1 MKQGLTDITI
11 ILDRSGS
18 MSSVKDDTIG
28 GFNEF
33 LKTQKAAPGEAK
45 VSLFQFDTEYEAVY
59 EGKNIQDAPELT
71 IETFVPRGGTA
82 LLDAIGRTINAN
94 GARFSTMSEEER
106 PEKVV
111 VVILTDGEE
120 NSSKEF
126 TTREINALVSHQ
138 KDIYKWEFVFLGANQ
153 DAIMT
158 AQSISISPQNAMTY
172 AANSKGT
179 GQAFHS
185 MSARIVNYR
194 AASGPIAAASL
205 GFTDEDREAQ
215 KEAGAKQPDVTAISD
230 WLANS
235 RKPNLPK

>member
-18 MSSVKDDTIG
+18 MGSVKADTIG

-59 EGKNIQDAPELT
+59 EGKDIQEAPELT
-71 IETFVPRGGTA
+71 YETFVPRGGTA
-82 LLDAIGRTINAN
+82 YLDAIGRTVNAN
-94 GARFSTMSEEER
+94 GARFSAMSEEER

-126 TTREINALVSHQ
+126 TRREISALVSHQ
-138 KDIYKWEFVFLGANQ
+138 QDIYKWEFVFLGANL
-153 DAIMT
+153 DAISE
-158 AQSISISPQNAMTY
+158 AQSISIKPQNAITY
-172 AANSKGT
+172 AANSRGT
-179 GQAFHS
+179 GEVFSS
-185 MSARIVNYR
+185 MSKNIVSYR
-194 AASGPIAAASL
+194 GATGAAASASL
-205 GFTDEDREAQ
+205 GFTPEDREAQ
-215 KEAGAKQPDVTAISD
+215 KEAGVQQSNIPSISE

>member
-33 LKTQKAAPGEAK
+33 LRTQKAAPGEAK

-59 EGKNIQDAPELT
+59 EGKSIQEAPELT
-71 IETFVPRGGTA
+71 PETFVPRWGTA
-82 LLDAIGRTINAN
+82 YLDAIGRTVNAT
-94 GARFSTMSEEER
+94 GARFYAMPEEER

-126 TTREINALVSHQ
+126 TRREISALVSHQ
-138 KDIYKWEFVFLGANQ
+138 QDIYKWEFVFLGANL
-153 DAIMT
+153 DAISE
-158 AQSISISPQNAMTY
+158 AQSISINPQNAMTY
-172 AANSKGT
+172 AANSQGT
-179 GQAFHS
+179 KRAFSS
-185 MSARIVNYR
+185 MSARMVSYR
-194 AASGPIAAASL
+194 ADSGPAAAASL
-205 GFTDEDREAQ
+205 GFTPEDREAQ
-215 KEAGAKQPDVTAISD
+215 KEAGAKQPDVTSISE
-230 WLANS
+230 WLSNS
-235 RKPNLPK
+235 RRPDLPK